1 MEQYRKMYRTS
12 QQCTALRTL
21 RCQDEVEALSAYGH
35 MSIRRLSSTF
45 HRKEDSTMDKKIG
58 FIGCGNMGRAMIGG
72 LVKSGYV
79 DAQNIYASDP
89 FPQGLTE
96 AKKAYGINIS
106 NTNVEL
112 ARECDIIVMSVK
124 PYMYEPVIEEIRDFV
139 KPQTLMIMIAAGQ
152 TIEQNENRFGKPVK
166 LVRAM
171 PNTPALVGEGMA
183 ALCANVL
190 VSDDEKTEVKTI
202 FETFGKA
209 EFVDEGLMDVVTGVS
224 GSSPAY
230 VFMFVE
236 ALADGAVAHGM
247 PRAQAYKFAA
257 QAVLGSAKMVLETGK
272 HPGELKDMVCS
283 PGGTTIDAVASLEEN
298 GFRNAV
304 IKAVDV
310 CTLKSELMS
319 KR

>member
-12 QQCTALRTL
+12 QQCTSLRNL

-45 HRKEDSTMDKKIG
+45 HRKEDSTMEKKIG

-72 LVKSGYV
+72 LVKSGYI

-96 AKKAYGINIS
+96 AKKAYSINIS

-190 VSDDEKTEVKTI
+190 VSDDEKAEV
-202 FETFGKA
+202 
-209 EFVDEGLMDVVTGVS
+209 MDVVTGVS

-257 QAVLGSAKMVLETGK
+257 QAVLGSAKMVLETCK